1 MHLHLASHTAPAPP
15 DAVGYLL
22 TEEGQAVVEAG
33 GNENKLPPQLLA
45 AALESWARCGSWPA
59 AVLR

>member
-1 MHLHLASHTAPAPP
+1 
-15 DAVGYLL
+15 VGYLL
-22 TEEGQAVVEAG
+22 TEEGQAMVEAG

-45 AALESWARCGSWPA
+45 AAVESWARCGSWPA